1 MKFFSFVLL
10 VFLFSNSFSQNKTNQ
25 HSVGL
30 EFGQDNIGIECDE
43 DLLNK
48 FNYSSSK
55 ILENPKDFYSEEFK
69 NNLKQALIM
78 EISSSIR
85 TSTTISSS
93 SSLKDIIGKKR
104 RESKARITAIGAAV
118 FPRYMICDTGE
129 DYEVAFIIVNRKEY
143 EKAQFDNFKRTLV
156 FHARNLN
163 NLISRMDIS
172 VTKKFLKKKVKFY
185 TLKMDEIGALLPLIE
200 LNQKDNKL
208 MQEFSINVSQ
218 LENLYDQI
226 KQKKRFK
233 FKELLDKAKDGINN
247 IIDGI

>member
-10 VFLFSNSFSQNKTNQ
+10 LFLSSNSFSQDKKDYA
-25 HSVGL
+25 GL
-30 EFGQDNIGIECDE
+30 ELGQDNIGIDCDE

-48 FNYSSSK
+48 FNYSSSR

-69 NNLKQALIM
+69 NDLKQALIM

-93 SSLKDIIGKKR
+93 NSLKNIIGKKSR
-104 RESKARITAIGAAV
+104 DSKARITAIGAAV
-118 FPRYMICDTGE
+118 FPKYMICDTGE
-129 DYEVAFIIVNRKEY
+129 DYQVAFIIVNRKQY

-163 NLISRMDIS
+163 NLISRMDLS

-185 TLKMDEIGALLPLIE
+185 TIKMDEIGALLPLIE
-200 LNQKDNKL
+200 LNEKDNKL

-233 FKELLDKAKDGINN
+233 FKELLDKAKEGINN
-247 IIDGI
+247 IIEGI

>member
-1 MKFFSFVLL
+1 
-10 VFLFSNSFSQNKTNQ
+10 
-25 HSVGL
+25 
-30 EFGQDNIGIECDE
+30 
-43 DLLNK
+43 
-48 FNYSSSK
+48 
-55 ILENPKDFYSEEFK
+55 
-69 NNLKQALIM
+69 
-78 EISSSIR
+78 
-85 TSTTISSS
+85 
-93 SSLKDIIGKKR
+93 
-104 RESKARITAIGAAV
+104 
-118 FPRYMICDTGE
+118 MICDTGE